1 MTPLRPTFRIAAA
14 GTVALLTLCLTSA
27 SGATPVSN
35 RTPSDPT
42 PGYWLAGDDGGV
54 FAFNAPFYGSAAS
67 NGAADCP
74 NPPGPPVTDH
84 GCTAIAA
91 TPTGSGYWIA
101 DETLLPTAL
110 GAATPWQ
117 TGGTTSLNGA
127 SGTWVGLVSS
137 PTGKGFLLV
146 SSNGGVLGSGDG
158 VPLGGVTALHLAL
171 PIVGIAATP
180 DGKGYWLVASDGGV
194 FAFGDATFYG
204 SMGGHPLNAPV
215 VGVATTPDGKGYWLV
230 ASDGGIFAF
239 GDAVFAGSMGGRALN
254 APMVGIA
261 ANSDGAGYWTVGS
274 DGGVFAF
281 GGAPFEGSMGG
292 TNLNAA
298 IVGIA
303 SRPG

>member
-1 MTPLRPTFRIAAA
+1 MKSLGPIFRIAAA
-14 GTVALLTLCLTSA
+14 GTVLFLMLGLASA
-27 SGATPVSN
+27 SSATSN
-35 RTPSDPT
+35 GHGTPSDPL

-67 NGAADCP
+67 NSAADCP

-91 TPTGSGYWIA
+91 TPTGSGYWVA
-101 DETLLPTAL
+101 DETQLPIAF

-127 SGTWVGLVSS
+127 SGAWVGKASS
-137 PTGKGFLLV
+137 PTGNGFLLV
-146 SSNGGVLGSGDG
+146 SNNGGVLGSGDG
-158 VPLGGVTALHLAL
+158 VPLGGVTALHLVL

-194 FAFGDATFYG
+194 FGFGDATFYG
-204 SMGGHPLNAPV
+204 SMGGHPLNEPV
-215 VGVATTPDGKGYWLV
+215 VGVAATPDGKGYWLV
-230 ASDGGIFAF
+230 AADGGIFAF
-239 GDAVFAGSMGGRALN
+239 GDAVFAGSMGGHPLN

-261 ANSDGAGYWTVGS
+261 ANPDGPGYWTVGS